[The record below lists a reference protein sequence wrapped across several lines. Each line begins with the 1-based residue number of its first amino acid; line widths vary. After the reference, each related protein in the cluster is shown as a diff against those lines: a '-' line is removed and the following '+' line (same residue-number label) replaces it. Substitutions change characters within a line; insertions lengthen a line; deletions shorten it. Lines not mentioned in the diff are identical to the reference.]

1 MATKNYYTSSVDIA
15 KLLYISSKLY
25 RLFGI
30 VPSHDLASYFSRNF
44 KCPITIEYLAASF
57 RMGTFPRTV
66 SD

>member
-1 MATKNYYTSSVDIA
+1 MATKNYYTSGVDIA

-25 RLFGI
+25 RLFDI
-30 VPSHDLASYFSRNF
+30 VPLHDLASYFSRSF
-44 KCPITIEYLAASF
+44 KCLITVEYLAARF